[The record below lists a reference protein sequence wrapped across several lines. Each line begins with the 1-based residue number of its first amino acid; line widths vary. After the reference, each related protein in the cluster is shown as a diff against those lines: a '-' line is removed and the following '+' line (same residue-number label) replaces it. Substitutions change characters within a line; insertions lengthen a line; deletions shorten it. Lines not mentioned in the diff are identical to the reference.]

1 MAGLVPAISTRRAPR
16 IIDRGRRDKP
26 GDDHPSLAW
35 NRKPLVYYVDLT
47 LNGLIFG
54 SMYALMAVGLTLVY
68 GLLRILHIAH
78 AAVYAFGAFVTVI
91 VANATGSIALGIVVA
106 MIASALLGGA
116 IYRLLYQPLLGQP
129 PYVAMI
135 ASIGLLVFLE
145 DAFRILFG
153 EQGLTFR
160 SDPYPTQIFDLFGL
174 TINTVQIAMLV
185 VSTVSLAALEL
196 FITRTRI
203 GTAWRATVS
212 NPTIATSFGVDPIS
226 VRYLNFFI
234 GSALA
239 GLAGALIAL
248 LNNFVEPSM
257 GFVVSYKA
265 LAIIVLGGLGSIRG
279 TLIASLA
286 LGLIESFGTIA
297 LRFYL
302 DRDALAFLFLII
314 VLMVRPQ
321 GLAGARTA

>member
-1 MAGLVPAISTRRAPR
+1 
-16 IIDRGRRDKP
+16 
-26 GDDHPSLAW
+26 
-35 NRKPLVYYVDLT
+35 VYYVDLT

-91 VANATGSIALGIVVA
+91 VANATGSIAFGIILA

-116 IYRLLYQPLLGQP
+116 IYRLLYHPLIAQP

-135 ASIGLLVFLE
+135 ASMGLLVFME
-145 DAFRILFG
+145 DAFRIMFG

-160 SDPYPTQIFDLFGL
+160 DNPYPTEIFSLFGV
-174 TINTVQIAMLV
+174 TINAVQIAMLV
-185 VSTVSLAALEL
+185 VSSVCLAGLDW
-196 FITRTRI
+196 FMTRTRV

-212 NPTIATSFGVDPIS
+212 NATMATCFGIDAVV

-265 LAIIVLGGLGSIRG
+265 LAIIVLGGLGSVRG
-279 TLIASLA
+279 TLMASLA
-286 LGLIESFGTIA
+286 LGLIESYGTIA
-297 LRFYL
+297 LRSYL
-302 DRDALAFLFLII
+302 DRDALAFLFLIAI
-314 VLMVRPQ
+314 LMVRPQ
-321 GLAGARTA
+321 GLTGAGTA

>member
-1 MAGLVPAISTRRAPR
+1 M
-16 IIDRGRRDKP
+16 
-26 GDDHPSLAW
+26 
-35 NRKPLVYYVDLT
+35 
-47 LNGLIFG
+47 IFG

-78 AAVYAFGAFVTVI
+78 ASVYALGAFVTVI
-91 VANATGSIALGIVVA
+91 VANATGSIALGIFAA
-106 MIASALLGGA
+106 MLVSALMGGA
-116 IYRLLYQPLLGQP
+116 IYRLLYQPLLAHP
-129 PYVAMI
+129 PYVAMV
-135 ASIGLLVFLE
+135 ASMGLLVFME

-160 SDPYPTQIFDLFGL
+160 SNPWPMQVFDVFGL
-174 TINTVQIAMLV
+174 TINAVQIAMLV
-185 VSTVSLAALEL
+185 VSTLCLVALGL
-196 FITRTRI
+196 FTTRTRI
-203 GTAWRATVS
+203 GVAWRATVS
-212 NPTIATSFGVDPIS
+212 NPTIATSFGVDAIK

-279 TLIASLA
+279 TLIAAFA
-286 LGLIESFGTIA
+286 LGLIESYGTIA
-297 LRFYL
+297 LRAYL
-302 DRDALAFLFLII
+302 DRDALAFLFLIVI
-314 VLMVRPQ
+314 LMLRPQ
-321 GLAGARTA
+321 GLTGARTA